1 VDDLTL
7 LTTLARDLDAGF
19 EALALAYQRRL
30 YGLALRL
37 TTSPPDAE
45 EIAQDTLVRAYRA
58 LATYPVE
65 RIEALALRPWLYQ
78 IAVNVWRN
86 RVRKARLREVSLEG
100 DDGAP
105 AFEAAAPVETQ
116 PERQAESNER
126 RQELG
131 ALVATLAPRYRVA
144 VVLRHIYELT
154 YPEIAETL
162 EQPVGTVKAN
172 VHRGV
177 RILREAL
184 LARPDTLGDERAPQ
198 TYTASAR
205 VMTGETQEFQQDI
218 RHDVMPAEAARARPL
233 AMVTRWEGARK

>member
-1 VDDLTL
+1 MDDLTL

-45 EIAQDTLVRAYRA
+45 EIAQDALVRAYRA
-58 LATYPVE
+58 LATYPAE
-65 RIEALALRPWLYQ
+65 RIEALSLRPWLYQ

-86 RVRKARLREVSLEG
+86 RVRRARLREVSLEG
-100 DDGAP
+100 DDGAT
-105 AFEAAAPVETQ
+105 AFEAPAPAETQ

-144 VVLRHIYELT
+144 VVLRHVYELT

-177 RILREAL
+177 RILRAAL
-184 LARPDTLGDERAPQ
+184 LARPDTTDDGPAPQ
-198 TYTASAR
+198 TQA
-205 VMTGETQEFQQDI
+205 VTGESRHEI
-218 RHDVMPAEAARARPL
+218 RHDVVAHDAMQERAL
-233 AMVTRWEGARK
+233 AMVTRWEGARR

>member
-1 VDDLTL
+1 VDDPTL
-7 LTTLARDLDAGF
+7 LTTLARDLDTGF

-45 EIAQDTLVRAYRA
+45 EIAQDALVRAYRA
-58 LATYPVE
+58 LATYPAE
-65 RIEALALRPWLYQ
+65 RIEALSLRPWLYQ

-100 DDGAP
+100 DDGAT
-105 AFEAAAPVETQ
+105 AFEAPAPAETQ

-126 RQELG
+126 RHELG

-184 LARPDTLGDERAPQ
+184 LARPDALDDEYWSQ
-198 TYTASAR
+198 TQAG
-205 VMTGETQEFQQDI
+205 TGEITQDV
-218 RHDVMPAEAARARPL
+218 RHDMAPLDVAQGRPL
-233 AMVTRWEGARK
+233 AMVTRWEGARR

>member
-7 LTTLARDLDAGF
+7 LTTLARDLDSGF

-45 EIAQDTLVRAYRA
+45 EIAQDALVRAYRA
-58 LATYPVE
+58 LAGYPAE
-65 RIEALALRPWLYQ
+65 RIEALSLRPWLYQ

-86 RVRKARLREVSLEG
+86 RVRRARLREVSLEG
-100 DDGAP
+100 DDGAT
-105 AFEAAAPVETQ
+105 AFDLPAAADAQ
-116 PERQAESNER
+116 PERQAEANER
-126 RQELG
+126 RRELA
-131 ALVATLAPRYRVA
+131 ALVAGLSPRYRVA
-144 VVLRHIYELT
+144 VTLRHVYELT

-184 LARPDTLGDERAPQ
+184 LARSDAMEDERETRAHAV
-198 TYTASAR
+198 ASD
-205 VMTGETQEFQQDI
+205 V
-218 RHDVMPAEAARARPL
+218 RHDVWQAEAAGEYSL
-233 AMVTRWEGARK
+233 AMAAPWEGARR

>member
-7 LTTLARDLDAGF
+7 LTTLARDLDTGF

-37 TTSPPDAE
+37 TSSPPDAE
-45 EIAQDTLVRAYRA
+45 EIAQDALVRAYRA
-58 LATYPVE
+58 LATYPTE
-65 RIEALALRPWLYQ
+65 RIEALSLRPWLYQ

-86 RVRKARLREVSLEG
+86 RVRRARLREVSLEG
-100 DDGAP
+100 DDGAT
-105 AFEAAAPVETQ
+105 AFEAPAPAETQ

-144 VVLRHIYELT
+144 VVLRHVYELT

-184 LARPDTLGDERAPQ
+184 LARPDTMDEGGTAEPQAATGDTRYE
-198 TYTASAR
+198 
-205 VMTGETQEFQQDI
+205 I
-218 RHDVMPAEAARARPL
+218 RRDVLPLDAARGRPL
-233 AMVTRWEGARK
+233 AMVSRWEGARR

>member
-7 LTTLARDLDAGF
+7 LTTLARNLDAGF

-45 EIAQDTLVRAYRA
+45 EIAQDALVRAYRA
-58 LATYPVE
+58 LATYPTE
-65 RIEALALRPWLYQ
+65 RIEALSLRPWLYQ

-86 RVRKARLREVSLEG
+86 RVRRARLREVSLEG
-100 DDGAP
+100 DDGAT
-105 AFEAAAPVETQ
+105 AFELPGPAETQ

-126 RQELG
+126 KQELG

-144 VVLRHIYELT
+144 VVLRHVYELT

-184 LARPDTLGDERAPQ
+184 LARRDTRDDEHMAHTTHMAP
-198 TYTASAR
+198 TEVVTDEI
-205 VMTGETQEFQQDI
+205 GHDI
-218 RHDVMPAEAARARPL
+218 RHDVAPLDAAQGRPV
-233 AMVTRWEGARK
+233 AMLTRWEGARR

>member
-7 LTTLARDLDAGF
+7 LTTLARDLDSGF
-19 EALALAYQRRL
+19 EGLALAYQRRL

-58 LATYPVE
+58 LATYPAE
-65 RIEALALRPWLYQ
+65 RIEALSLRPWLYQ

-86 RVRKARLREVSLEG
+86 RVRRARLREVSLEG
-100 DDGAP
+100 DAGAT
-105 AFEAAAPVETQ
+105 AFELPASADAQ
-116 PERQAESNER
+116 PERQAEANER
-126 RQELG
+126 RREMA
-131 ALVATLAPRYRVA
+131 ALVAGLAPRYRVA
-144 VVLRHIYELT
+144 VTLRHVYELT
-154 YPEIAETL
+154 YPEIAATL

-184 LARPDTLGDERAPQ
+184 LARSDAKEDEQETRPHVV
-198 TYTASAR
+198 ASD
-205 VMTGETQEFQQDI
+205 V
-218 RHDVMPAEAARARPL
+218 RHDVWQAEAAGDYSL
-233 AMVTRWEGARK
+233 AMAAPWEGARR

>member
-1 VDDLTL
+1 
-7 LTTLARDLDAGF
+7 
-19 EALALAYQRRL
+19 
-30 YGLALRL
+30 
-37 TTSPPDAE
+37 
-45 EIAQDTLVRAYRA
+45 VRAYRA
-58 LATYPVE
+58 LATYPTE
-65 RIEALALRPWLYQ
+65 RIEALSLRPWLYQ

-100 DDGAP
+100 DDGATAFGLPGP
-105 AFEAAAPVETQ
+105 AETQ

-144 VVLRHIYELT
+144 VVLRHVYELT

-177 RILREAL
+177 RILRAAL
-184 LARPDTLGDERAPQ
+184 LARPDTRDDEYGSQIQAG
-198 TYTASAR
+198 
-205 VMTGETQEFQQDI
+205 TGEITQDV
-218 RHDVMPAEAARARPL
+218 RHDMAPLDVAQGRPL
-233 AMVTRWEGARK
+233 AMVTRWEGARR

>member
-1 VDDLTL
+1 
-7 LTTLARDLDAGF
+7 
-19 EALALAYQRRL
+19 
-30 YGLALRL
+30 
-37 TTSPPDAE
+37 
-45 EIAQDTLVRAYRA
+45 VRAYRA
-58 LATYPVE
+58 LATYPTE
-65 RIEALALRPWLYQ
+65 RIEALSLRPWLYQ

-86 RVRKARLREVSLEG
+86 RVRRARLREVPLEG
-100 DDGAP
+100 DDGAM
-105 AFEAAAPVETQ
+105 AFELPGPAETQ

-144 VVLRHIYELT
+144 VVLRHVYELT

-184 LARPDTLGDERAPQ
+184 LARPDTTDDGPAPQ
-198 TYTASAR
+198 TQA
-205 VMTGETQEFQQDI
+205 VTGENPGEIRQDI
-218 RHDVMPAEAARARPL
+218 RHDVLPLDATQGRPL
-233 AMVTRWEGARK
+233 AMVTRWEGARR

>member
-65 RIEALALRPWLYQ
+65 RIEALSLRPWLYQ

-86 RVRKARLREVSLEG
+86 RVRRARLREVSLQG
-100 DDGAP
+100 DDGSMAFDAP
-105 AFEAAAPVETQ
+105 APAEAQ
-116 PERQAESNER
+116 PERQAEANER
-126 RQELG
+126 RRELG
-131 ALVATLAPRYRVA
+131 ALVATLSPRYRVA
-144 VVLRHIYELT
+144 VVLRHVYELT

-184 LARPDTLGDERAPQ
+184 LARPDTLEDER
-198 TYTASAR
+198 TSLIRTAG
-205 VMTGETQEFQQDI
+205 GETKGEI
-218 RHDVMPAEAARARPL
+218 GHDVMPRDAAQDRRL
-233 AMVTRWEGARK
+233 AMAARWEGARR

>member
-7 LTTLARDLDAGF
+7 LTTLARDLDSGF

-45 EIAQDTLVRAYRA
+45 EIAQDALVRAYRA
-58 LATYPVE
+58 LATYPAE
-65 RIEALALRPWLYQ
+65 RIEALSLRPWLYQ

-86 RVRKARLREVSLEG
+86 RVRRLRLREVSLEG
-100 DDGAP
+100 DDGAT
-105 AFEAAAPVETQ
+105 AFELPSAAEAQ
-116 PERQAESNER
+116 PERQAEANER
-126 RQELG
+126 RRELG

-144 VVLRHIYELT
+144 VVLRHVYELT

-177 RILREAL
+177 RILRETL
-184 LARPDTLGDERAPQ
+184 LARGDTLEDPQRARPQ
-198 TYTASAR
+198 A
-205 VMTGETQEFQQDI
+205 VTGPIPGDI
-218 RHDVMPAEAARARPL
+218 RHDVMPLDAAQGRPL
-233 AMVTRWEGARK
+233 AMTARWEGVRR